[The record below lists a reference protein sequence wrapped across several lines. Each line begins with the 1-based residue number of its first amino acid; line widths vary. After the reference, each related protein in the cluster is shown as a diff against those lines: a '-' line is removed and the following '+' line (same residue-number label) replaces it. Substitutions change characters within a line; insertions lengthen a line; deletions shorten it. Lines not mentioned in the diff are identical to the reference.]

1 MLPVDVYVPG
11 CPPTPDSLMY
21 GLLRLQ
27 EQVAHFQQTGTRPA
41 PAEPA

>member
-1 MLPVDVYVPG
+1 
-11 CPPTPDSLMY
+11 MY

-27 EQVAHFQQTGTRPA
+27 EQVAQFQKTGTRPA